1 MATLEF
7 KKNVWS
13 SNDIITAD
21 ELNRL
26 ENGVEYN
33 NEGVND
39 ALPRIEAL
47 EDRAT
52 DLEGRATA

>member
-33 NEGVND
+33 NEGVSFRRHRQS
-39 ALPRIEAL
+39 AASMCTILQS
-47 EDRAT
+47 
-52 DLEGRATA
+52 

>member
-33 NEGVND
+33 NEGVSVCRSHR
-39 ALPRIEAL
+39 AEASTCEIL
-47 EDRAT
+47 RS
-52 DLEGRATA
+52 